1 MNKMDRNDVYKL
13 DPVILT
19 KGLLIFND
27 YIRKEFGKGND
38 EYKRINDEQS
48 IRTKQS
54 NEPI

>member
-27 YIRKEFGKGND
+27 YIRKEFGNGND

>member
-27 YIRKEFGKGND
+27 YIRKEFGNGND
-38 EYKRINDEQS
+38 KYKSINDDQSIHTEQS
-48 IRTKQS
+48 S
-54 NEPI
+54 EPI